1 MVKRYLTKGVMNEIP
16 TEIQLLCWECYDQ
29 VRQRDSY
36 DYLQVFELRRVGV
49 DIQEIEHRQEVPRYK
64 QVYYVH
70 CKSPRQQKIYIIE
83 ELDTALMMLAEE
95 Y

>member
-1 MVKRYLTKGVMNEIP
+1 MKRYLTKGVMNEIP
-16 TEIQLLCWECYDQ
+16 SEIQLLCWECYDQ

-36 DYLQVFELRRVGV
+36 DYLQVFELKGVGV
-49 DIQEIEHRQEVPRYK
+49 DIQEIEHRQEVPRYQ

-70 CKSPRQQKIYIIE
+70 CKSPLQQKIYIIE

>member
-1 MVKRYLTKGVMNEIP
+1 MNEIP
-16 TEIQLLCWECYDQ
+16 SEIQLLCWECYDQ

-70 CKSPRQQKIYIIE
+70 CKSPQQQKIYIIE